1 MVGGM
6 TLRKEQLKERASSL
20 VEIPAHYQ
28 LVIEE
33 YHEDGEAIFSWTD
46 QQQEEGVSVTLDL
59 TGNLTS
65 LSIERN
71 KTYKITSILDRS
83 ELKEQAEKFLS
94 SHYPDA
100 LQALTHSQTEQLTDG
115 YRFTYE
121 QLVMDLP
128 LAHAGC
134 FIDVEPGG
142 EIVKFHYYGIQPKPI
157 IPEVLIEKEKLIE
170 HVQSRLDLQL
180 TITNLNS
187 AIYNVEEDGLRLV
200 YDVELFMNY
209 KAGVAEPT
217 LSIIHEEDSPE
228 EYVSLPS
235 LITEVRRN
243 LSAEEIIGITEEM
256 GVIRKV
262 DLGEETGIVWRDLD
276 WRMEEK
282 DLSLSSF
289 LQHHNEDTVKAF
301 LSNETG
307 KVRSFMWFKERSGD
321 LLLSRDEC
329 YQKAIDFLQML
340 IPNEYQ
346 YLHLIVRDDDELDN
360 PKGKEVFTF
369 QVQNSQGIR
378 IYLEIVIVAV
388 NRQTGQIDHY
398 SGPSFDFEQL
408 HHIPSEPVITKEEA
422 HDTFLKSLDFEL
434 AWHKNF
440 DEKEDG
446 YTLVYQDCDRHTRKS
461 IRYIDAITG
470 AVITTRS

>member
-1 MVGGM
+1 M
-6 TLRKEQLKERASSL
+6 RREQFKERASSL
-20 VEIPAHYQ
+20 VQIPAHFQ

-46 QQQEEGVSVTLDL
+46 QQQEEGVSVTLDQA
-59 TGNLTS
+59 GNLTS

-71 KTYKITSILDRS
+71 ETYKITSTLDRS

-94 SHYPDA
+94 SHYPNA
-100 LQALTHSQTEQLTDG
+100 LQALTHSQTEQLMDA

-134 FIDVEPGG
+134 FIDVEPSG
-142 EIVKFHYYGIQPKPI
+142 EIVNFHYYGIQAEPI

-170 HVQSRLDLQL
+170 DVQNRLDLEL
-180 TITNLNS
+180 TMTNLNS
-187 AIYNVEEDGLRLV
+187 AIYSVEEDGLRLV

-228 EYVSLPS
+228 QYVSLPAQ
-235 LITEVRRN
+235 ITVVKN
-243 LSAEEIIGITEEM
+243 DISVEEIIGITEEM

-262 DLGEETGIVWRDLD
+262 DLGEETGIVWRDLN

-282 DLSLSSF
+282 DLSMNSF
-289 LQHHNEDTVKAF
+289 LQNHNEDTVKAF

-307 KVRSFMWFKERSGD
+307 KVRSFMWFKERSGA
-321 LLLSRDEC
+321 LLLSREEC
-329 YQKAIDFLQML
+329 YQKAIEFLQML

-346 YLHLIVRDDDELDN
+346 YLHLIVQDDEEELDN
-360 PKGKEVFTF
+360 AKEKEVFTF
-369 QVQNSQGIR
+369 YVQNGKGIR

-398 SGPSFDFEQL
+398 MGPSFDYEQL
-408 HHIPSEPVITKEEA
+408 HHIPSEPVVTKEEA
-422 HDTFLKSLDFEL
+422 HDIFLKSLDFEL
-434 AWHKNF
+434 AWHKNY
-440 DEKEDG
+440 DENEDRC
-446 YTLVYQDCDRHTRKS
+446 TLVYQDCDRYTRKT

-470 AVITTRS
+470 AVITERG